1 MRHLSNIIRLGGKE
15 LRSLWSD
22 KVLLVLVIWVFTGGI
37 YVAATATATDIR
49 NAPIGIVDEDH
60 SPLSERIASAF
71 YPPYF
76 LPPVS
81 IQLAD
86 ADRLLDIGQFT
97 FVLHI
102 PARFERNVLAGK
114 QPVAQLNVDAT
125 RMTQAF
131 IGTNYV
137 RNIFT
142 GEIDTFVESRRAET
156 STPIELKLRYRFNP
170 NLESHWFGSVM
181 EIINNI
187 NLLAIILA
195 GAAIIRERE
204 HGTLEHLL
212 VMPLTPFEIMSAK
225 VLANG
230 LVIIAAAWFSIE
242 VMIQGVLGVPV
253 EGSVSLFLLG
263 ATLYLF
269 SATAIGIFLGTLAR
283 SMPQL
288 GLLMILVILPLQML
302 SGGITPR
309 ESMPSL
315 VQDIML
321 AAPTT
326 HFVSLAQ
333 GILYRGAGLDVVW
346 PQFLAIIG
354 IGVVFFLFALAR
366 FRRSI
371 TLTSL

>member
-1 MRHLSNIIRLGGKE
+1 MRSVANIIRLGGKE

-22 KVLLVLVIWVFTGGI
+22 KVLLALVIWVFTGGI
-37 YVAATATATDIR
+37 YVAATAAATDIH
-49 NAPIGIVDEDH
+49 NAPIAIVDEDQ
-60 SPLSERIASAF
+60 SPLSKRIASAF

-76 LPPVS
+76 LPPES
-81 IQLAD
+81 IQLSD
-86 ADRLLDIGQFT
+86 MDRLLDIGRFT

-114 QPVAQLNVDAT
+114 QPSVQLNVDAT

-131 IGTNYV
+131 IGTSYV

-142 GEIDTFVESRRAET
+142 DEINRFVEGQSAT
-156 STPIELKLRYRFNP
+156 ASPPIELKMRYRFNS

-212 VMPLTPFEIMSAK
+212 VMPVTPLEIMSAK
-225 VLANG
+225 VWANG
-230 LVIIAAAWFSIE
+230 LVIVIAAWFSIE
-242 VMIQGVLGVPV
+242 MVVQGVLGVPV

-263 ATLYLF
+263 AILYLF

-302 SGGITPR
+302 SGGVTPR

-315 VQDIML
+315 VQEIML
-321 AAPTT
+321 ATPTT

-333 GILYRGAGLDVVW
+333 GILYRGAGMDVVW
-346 PQFLAIIG
+346 PQFLAIVGIG
-354 IGVVFFLFALAR
+354 IVFFLFALAR